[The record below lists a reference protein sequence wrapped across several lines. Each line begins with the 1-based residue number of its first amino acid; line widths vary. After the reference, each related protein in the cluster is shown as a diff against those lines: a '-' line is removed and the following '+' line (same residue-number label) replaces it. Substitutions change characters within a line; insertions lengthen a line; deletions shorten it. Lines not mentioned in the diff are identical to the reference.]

1 MENRELTIIAA
12 VSINNVIGNNN
23 KLIWKLSN
31 DLKRFKNLTTNHS
44 VIMGRKTFESLPN
57 PLPDRDNIVITRD
70 TNYSKPNIQ
79 VCSSIEDAI
88 NLTKTDTQPF
98 IIGGGEIYSQ
108 TINIVDK
115 IELTRVHEEFDGDA
129 YFPEIPLDIFEL
141 INEENYNSD
150 FENYNSETNSD
161 SDNSLN
167 NSYYNNSHY
176 ENET

>member
-12 VSINNVIGNNN
+12 VSINNIIGNKN

-57 PLPDRDNIVITRD
+57 PLPNRDNIVITRD

-98 IIGGGEIYSQ
+98 IIGGGEIYTQ
-108 TINIVDK
+108 TINIVVK

-150 FENYNSETNSD
+150 
-161 SDNSLN
+161 L
-167 NSYYNNSHY
+167 
-176 ENET
+176 ENEFDYSYLTYKKR

>member
-98 IIGGGEIYSQ
+98 IIGGGEIYTQ
-108 TINIVDK
+108 TINIVDR

-141 INEENYNSD
+141 INEENYNRD
-150 FENYNSETNSD
+150 
-161 SDNSLN
+161 L
-167 NSYYNNSHY
+167 
-176 ENET
+176 ENEFDYSYLTYKKR

>member
-12 VSINNVIGNNN
+12 VSINNIIGNKN

-115 IELTRVHEEFDGDA
+115 IELTRVHKEFDGDA

-150 FENYNSETNSD
+150 
-161 SDNSLN
+161 L
-167 NSYYNNSHY
+167 
-176 ENET
+176 ENEFDYSYLTYIKK

>member
-12 VSINNVIGNNN
+12 VSINNIIGNKN

-57 PLPDRDNIVITRD
+57 PLPGRDNIVITRD

-88 NLTKTDTQPF
+88 NLTKTDNLPF
-98 IIGGGEIYSQ
+98 IIGGGEIYTQ

-150 FENYNSETNSD
+150 
-161 SDNSLN
+161 L
-167 NSYYNNSHY
+167 
-176 ENET
+176 ENEFDYSYLTYKKR

>member
-57 PLPDRDNIVITRD
+57 PLPDRNNIVITRD

-79 VCSSIEDAI
+79 VCSSIENAI

-98 IIGGGEIYSQ
+98 IIGGGEIYTQ

-150 FENYNSETNSD
+150 
-161 SDNSLN
+161 L
-167 NSYYNNSHY
+167 
-176 ENET
+176 ENEFDYSYLTYKKR

>member
-31 DLKRFKNLTTNHS
+31 DLKRFKNLTINHS

-57 PLPDRDNIVITRD
+57 PLPDRNNIVITRD

-150 FENYNSETNSD
+150 
-161 SDNSLN
+161 L
-167 NSYYNNSHY
+167 
-176 ENET
+176 ENEFDYSYLTYKKR

>member
-31 DLKRFKNLTTNHS
+31 DLKRFRNLTTNHS

-115 IELTRVHEEFDGDA
+115 IELTRVHKEFDGDA

-141 INEENYNSD
+141 INEENYNCD
-150 FENYNSETNSD
+150 
-161 SDNSLN
+161 L
-167 NSYYNNSHY
+167 
-176 ENET
+176 ENEFDYSYLTYKKR

>member
-88 NLTKTDTQPF
+88 NLTKKDTQPF

-115 IELTRVHEEFDGDA
+115 IELTRVHKEFDVDA

-141 INEENYNSD
+141 INKENYNSD
-150 FENYNSETNSD
+150 
-161 SDNSLN
+161 L
-167 NSYYNNSHY
+167 
-176 ENET
+176 ENEFDYSYLTYKKR

>member
-129 YFPEIPLDIFEL
+129 YFPEIPLDIFER
-141 INEENYNSD
+141 INKENYNSD
-150 FENYNSETNSD
+150 
-161 SDNSLN
+161 L
-167 NSYYNNSHY
+167 
-176 ENET
+176 ENEFDYSYLTYKKR

>member
-31 DLKRFKNLTTNHS
+31 DLKRFRNLTTNHS
-44 VIMGRKTFESLPN
+44 VIMGRKTFESLSN

-141 INEENYNSD
+141 INKENYNSD
-150 FENYNSETNSD
+150 
-161 SDNSLN
+161 L
-167 NSYYNNSHY
+167 
-176 ENET
+176 ENEFDYSYLTYKKR

>member
-98 IIGGGEIYSQ
+98 IIGGGEIYTQ
-108 TINIVDK
+108 TISIVDK

-150 FENYNSETNSD
+150 
-161 SDNSLN
+161 L
-167 NSYYNNSHY
+167 
-176 ENET
+176 ENEFDYSYLTYKKR

>member
-57 PLPDRDNIVITRD
+57 PLPDRNNIVITRD

-98 IIGGGEIYSQ
+98 IIGGGQIYTQ

-150 FENYNSETNSD
+150 
-161 SDNSLN
+161 L
-167 NSYYNNSHY
+167 
-176 ENET
+176 ENEFDYSYLTYKKR

>member
-44 VIMGRKTFESLPN
+44 VIMGRKTFESLTN

-150 FENYNSETNSD
+150 
-161 SDNSLN
+161 L
-167 NSYYNNSHY
+167 
-176 ENET
+176 ENEFDYSYLTYKKR

>member
-1 MENRELTIIAA
+1 MKNRELTIIAA
-12 VSINNVIGNNN
+12 VSINNIIGNKN

-57 PLPDRDNIVITRD
+57 PLPDRNNIVITRD

-98 IIGGGEIYSQ
+98 IIGGGEIYNQ

-150 FENYNSETNSD
+150 
-161 SDNSLN
+161 L
-167 NSYYNNSHY
+167 
-176 ENET
+176 ENEFDYSYLTYKKR

>member
-44 VIMGRKTFESLPN
+44 VIMGRKTFETLPN

-98 IIGGGEIYSQ
+98 IIGGGEIYTQ

-150 FENYNSETNSD
+150 
-161 SDNSLN
+161 L
-167 NSYYNNSHY
+167 
-176 ENET
+176 ENEFDYSYLTYKKR

>member
-12 VSINNVIGNNN
+12 VSINNVIGNKN

-57 PLPDRDNIVITRD
+57 PLPDRNNIVITRD

-88 NLTKTDTQPF
+88 NLTKIDTQPF
-98 IIGGGEIYSQ
+98 IIGGGQIYTQ

-150 FENYNSETNSD
+150 
-161 SDNSLN
+161 L
-167 NSYYNNSHY
+167 
-176 ENET
+176 ENEFDYSYLTYKKR

>member
-115 IELTRVHEEFDGDA
+115 IELTRVHKEFDGDT

-150 FENYNSETNSD
+150 
-161 SDNSLN
+161 L
-167 NSYYNNSHY
+167 
-176 ENET
+176 ENEFDYSYLTYKKR

>member
-141 INEENYNSD
+141 INEEDYNSD
-150 FENYNSETNSD
+150 
-161 SDNSLN
+161 L
-167 NSYYNNSHY
+167 
-176 ENET
+176 ENEFDYSYLTYKKR

>member
-31 DLKRFKNLTTNHS
+31 DLKRLKNLTTNHS
-44 VIMGRKTFESLPN
+44 VIMGRKTFESLTN
-57 PLPDRDNIVITRD
+57 QLPDRDNIVITRD

-98 IIGGGEIYSQ
+98 IIGGGEIYRQ

-141 INEENYNSD
+141 INKENYNSD
-150 FENYNSETNSD
+150 
-161 SDNSLN
+161 L
-167 NSYYNNSHY
+167 
-176 ENET
+176 ENEFDYSYLTYKKR

>member
-12 VSINNVIGNNN
+12 VSINNIIGNKN

-31 DLKRFKNLTTNHS
+31 DLKRFRNLTTNHS

-98 IIGGGEIYSQ
+98 IIGGGEIYTQ

-141 INEENYNSD
+141 INEENYNND
-150 FENYNSETNSD
+150 FENEFDY
-161 SDNSLN
+161 
-167 NSYYNNSHY
+167 SYLTYKKR
-176 ENET
+176 

>member
-12 VSINNVIGNNN
+12 VSINNVIGNDN

-44 VIMGRKTFESLPN
+44 VIMGRKTFETLPN

-115 IELTRVHEEFDGDA
+115 IELTRVHKEFDGDA

-150 FENYNSETNSD
+150 
-161 SDNSLN
+161 L
-167 NSYYNNSHY
+167 
-176 ENET
+176 ENEFDYSYLTYKKR

>member
-12 VSINNVIGNNN
+12 VSINNIIGNKN

-31 DLKRFKNLTTNHS
+31 DLKRFRNLTTNHS

-98 IIGGGEIYSQ
+98 IIGGGEIYTQ

-141 INEENYNSD
+141 INEENYNRD
-150 FENYNSETNSD
+150 
-161 SDNSLN
+161 L
-167 NSYYNNSHY
+167 
-176 ENET
+176 ENEFDYSYLTYKKR

>member
-44 VIMGRKTFESLPN
+44 VIMGRKTFESLSN

-141 INEENYNSD
+141 INKENYNSD
-150 FENYNSETNSD
+150 
-161 SDNSLN
+161 L
-167 NSYYNNSHY
+167 
-176 ENET
+176 ENEFDYSYLTYKKR

>member
-57 PLPDRDNIVITRD
+57 PLPNRDNIVITRD

-150 FENYNSETNSD
+150 
-161 SDNSLN
+161 L
-167 NSYYNNSHY
+167 
-176 ENET
+176 ENEFDYSYLTYKKR

>member
-98 IIGGGEIYSQ
+98 IIGGGEIYTQ

-141 INEENYNSD
+141 INKENYNSD
-150 FENYNSETNSD
+150 
-161 SDNSLN
+161 L
-167 NSYYNNSHY
+167 
-176 ENET
+176 ENEFDYSYLTYKKR

>member
-44 VIMGRKTFESLPN
+44 VIMGRKTFESLTN

-79 VCSSIEDAI
+79 ACSSIEDAI

-150 FENYNSETNSD
+150 
-161 SDNSLN
+161 L
-167 NSYYNNSHY
+167 
-176 ENET
+176 ENEFDYSYLTYKKR

>member
-57 PLPDRDNIVITRD
+57 PLPDRNNIVITRD

-79 VCSSIEDAI
+79 VCSSIENAI

-150 FENYNSETNSD
+150 
-161 SDNSLN
+161 L
-167 NSYYNNSHY
+167 
-176 ENET
+176 ENEFDYSYLTYKKR

>member
-31 DLKRFKNLTTNHS
+31 DLKRFRNLTTNHS

-150 FENYNSETNSD
+150 
-161 SDNSLN
+161 L
-167 NSYYNNSHY
+167 
-176 ENET
+176 ENEFDYSYLTYKKR